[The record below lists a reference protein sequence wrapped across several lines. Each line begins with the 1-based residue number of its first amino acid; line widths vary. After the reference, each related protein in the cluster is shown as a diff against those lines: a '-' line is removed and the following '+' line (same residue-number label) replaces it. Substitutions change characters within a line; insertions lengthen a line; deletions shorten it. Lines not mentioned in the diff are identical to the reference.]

1 MIITDFAIDRRTT
14 VVVLLLLILV
24 VGVVTYT
31 TLPRE
36 SEPEVVIPI
45 AMVSVVYEG
54 VSPEDMETLVTM
66 PIERKLTGISGVKE
80 MKSTSREGMSTV
92 IVEFEPDVDVDN
104 AVQKVKDKV
113 DQAKP
118 DLPDEVEEPIISD
131 VNSAESPIIFVN
143 ITGPLGLMEL
153 SKLAEE
159 LEDRVEALPGIMEVE
174 ILGDIEREIHI
185 IVDPVRLA
193 HYGVSLADLVQI
205 TQTENVNTPAGS
217 MDVGE
222 AKYLMRVPSEITS
235 PDELQ
240 NLVVK
245 RGETGIVYMRDLAL
259 IQDGFKEPL
268 SYSRLDGMTSVTLVA
283 SKRAGVNIIK
293 VADNVKEILKKEQ
306 ANLPEGVS
314 LNITLDESERIRQMV
329 HQLEN
334 SILTGLVLVLIV
346 IFAFLGFSNAVFVA
360 LAIPVSML
368 IAFIFMSG
376 VGITLNMVSLF
387 SLMVA
392 LGMLVDNGIV
402 VVENIHRHAQSGLTR
417 VAAAKKGAA
426 EVAWPIIGSTMTTVA
441 AFFPMIFWPGMM
453 GRFMN
458 LLPKTVIITL
468 MGSLFVGLVVNP
480 ALASVFTRV
489 GHTKPALREYNWP
502 ASWIIGFGRTFKNAL
517 KVIFFPIQ
525 IIYWP
530 IHFLKDWL
538 GEHIMI
544 WYEKVL
550 ATALHWRMVTVVM
563 AVTLLVTIIGVFA
576 SKPSYEFLSE
586 AEPDRAYVNIELPE
600 GSNLDVTDVIARHVE
615 DITGSEREYL
625 DFLMASVGSH
635 GANVREGMP
644 GEQGAGTASHIGRVT
659 MVFPTFDNQKEVPST
674 ILQRIRNSFDH
685 IVGAEIRMGESTMG
699 PSAAPP
705 INIELTGEDFDVLA
719 ELTQE
724 IEDRMERVPGLVD
737 LVNDLDKGKPEVR
750 VIIDKE
756 HANLANLNSQ
766 FIGMT
771 VQAAIHGR
779 KAAEYREGDDEYDV
793 IVKFPDEFREDL
805 SHIEGMSL
813 INLEGRSIP
822 FSTVA
827 RLEEGAS
834 YGSIKR
840 IDRKRTVSIEA
851 DAKDGVSSSDL
862 LAAVQDSLST
872 LEMPAGYALTFTGE
886 NEDVNITVKFMF
898 KAFIVAL
905 FLIALVL
912 ITQFNSLIQPMIIMS
927 SVFLSL
933 GGVFLGLIIFDMP
946 FGVLMTGIG
955 CISLSGIVVNNAIVL
970 VDFINNL
977 REQGMATEEAILE
990 AGKTRFRPVLLTA
1003 VTTILGLMPLG
1014 MGISFDFRKFE
1025 LIYGGDQT
1033 SYWGAMAIAII
1044 FGLAFA
1050 TVLTLI
1056 VVPILYSFAASFEQV
1071 FKPQKRKNENPAYP
1085 DVI

>member
-1 MIITDFAIDRRTT
+1 M
-14 VVVLLLLILV
+14 
-24 VGVVTYT
+24 GVYTYS

-54 VSPEDMETLVTM
+54 VSPEDMETLITM
-66 PIERKLTGISGVKE
+66 PIERKLTGISGIKE
-80 MKSTSREGMSTV
+80 MNSTSREGMAT
-92 IVEFEPDVDVDN
+92 ITVEFEPDVDVDN

-118 DLPDEVEEPIISD
+118 DLPEEAEEPLISD

-153 SKLAEE
+153 STLAED
-159 LEDRVEALPGIMEVE
+159 LEDRVEALPGVMEVE

-185 IVDPVRLA
+185 VVDPIRVS
-193 HYGVSLADLVQI
+193 HYGVSLSDLVQI
-205 TQTENVNTPAGS
+205 TQTENINTPAGS

-222 AKYLMRVPSEITS
+222 AKYLMRVPSEIQD
-235 PDELQ
+235 PDEID

-245 RGETGIVYMRDLAL
+245 KGETGIVYMRDLAFVR
-259 IQDGFKEPL
+259 DGFKEPL
-268 SYSRLDGMTSVTLVA
+268 SYSRVDGTTSVTLVA
-283 SKRAGVNIIK
+283 TKRAGVNIIE
-293 VADNVKEILKKEQ
+293 VAENIKTILAEEQ
-306 ANLPEGVS
+306 EHMPAGVS

-334 SILTGLVLVLIV
+334 SILSGLVLVLMV
-346 IFAFLGFSNAVFVA
+346 IFAFLGFSNAIFVA
-360 LAIPVSML
+360 LAIPVSMM
-368 IAFIFMSG
+368 IAFIIMSG
-376 VGITLNMVSLF
+376 VGITLNMVTLF

-402 VVENIHRHAQSGLTR
+402 VVENIHRHAQSGLSR
-417 VAAAKKGAA
+417 VAAAQKGAA
-426 EVAWPIIGSTMTTVA
+426 EVAWPIFGSTMTTIA

-468 MGSLFVGLVVNP
+468 FGSLFVGLVVNP
-480 ALASVFTRV
+480 ALAAIFTRV
-489 GHTKPALREYNWP
+489 GHVKPALREFKWP
-502 ASWIIGFGRTFKNAL
+502 VSWIIGFGRTFKNAL
-517 KVIFFPIQ
+517 KVFFFPVRVL
-525 IIYWP
+525 YLP
-530 IHFLKDWL
+530 VHFLKDWL
-538 GEHIMI
+538 GVRIMT
-544 WYEKVL
+544 WYEWVL
-550 ATALHWRMVTVVM
+550 LRALHWRTVTATL
-563 AVTLLVTIIGVFA
+563 AVAMLVTIVGIFISDA
-576 SKPSYEFLSE
+576 SYEFLSE
-586 AEPDRAYVNIELPE
+586 AEPDRAYVDIELPE
-600 GSNLDVTDVIARHVE
+600 GSNLDMTDMVARQVE
-615 DITGSEREYL
+615 EVAGSERGHL
-625 DFLMASVGSH
+625 DFLLASVGSH
-635 GANVREGMP
+635 GPNVRENIG
-644 GEQGAGTASHIGRVT
+644 GGGGSATSSHIGRVT
-659 MVFPTFDNQKEVPST
+659 MVFPHFETQSDIPSN
-674 ILQRIRNSFDH
+674 ILQRIRNSFEH
-685 IVGAEIRMGESTMG
+685 IVGAEIRMSESTMG

-737 LVNDLDKGKPEVR
+737 LNNDLDKGKPEVR

-756 HANLANLNSQ
+756 QAKLLKLNSQ

-793 IVKFPDEFREDL
+793 VVKFPDEFREDL
-805 SHIEGMSL
+805 ANIEGMSL
-813 INLEGRSIP
+813 VNMEGKSIP
-822 FSTVA
+822 FSSVA
-827 RLEEGAS
+827 HLEEGAS

-840 IDRKRTVSIEA
+840 IDRKRTVTIEA
-851 DAKDGVSSSDL
+851 EADDGVLGSEL
-862 LAAVQDSLST
+862 LVAVQDSLADM
-872 LEMPAGYALTFTGE
+872 EFPAGYALAYTGE
-886 NEDVNITVKFMF
+886 NQDVMISIKFLLN
-898 KAFIVAL
+898 AFVIAI

-912 ITQFNSLIQPMIIMS
+912 ITQFNSLIQPMVIMS

-955 CISLSGIVVNNAIVL
+955 CISLAGIVVNNAIVL
-970 VDFINNL
+970 VDFINKL
-977 REQGMATEEAILE
+977 REDGMDTEAAIVE

-1003 VTTILGLMPLG
+1003 VTTILGLLPLG
-1014 MGISFDFRKFE
+1014 MGVSFDFRRLEF
-1025 LIYGGDQT
+1025 IMGGDQT
-1033 SYWGAMAIAII
+1033 SYWGAMAVAII

-1050 TVLTLI
+1050 TVLTLV

-1071 FKPQKRKNENPAYP
+1071 FKPHKEQTEKPA
-1085 DVI
+1085 